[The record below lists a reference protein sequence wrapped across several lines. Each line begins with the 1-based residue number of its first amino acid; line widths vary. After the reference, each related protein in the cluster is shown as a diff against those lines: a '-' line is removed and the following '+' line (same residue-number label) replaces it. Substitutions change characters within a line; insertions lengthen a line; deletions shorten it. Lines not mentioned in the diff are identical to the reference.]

1 MIVIKKTKDDE
12 ISLKVEKHTQYLEM
26 LVGCELLVQELAKA
40 LNRDEKEIL
49 DDIKANIEGG
59 ETNE

>member
-12 ISLKVEKHTQYLEM
+12 ISLKVDKNTQYLEM
-26 LVGCELLVQELAKA
+26 LVGCELLVEELAKS
-40 LNRDEKEIL
+40 LNRDVDDIL
-49 DDIKANIEGG
+49 DNIKQGIKGG